1 MFMTSFDR
9 QYAEP
14 LDEPGESGDPPGADE
29 EDAEHI
35 YLSGLGGLS
44 ATGDGS
50 SAQTPWEICAP
61 TSAHGVPQEYALL
74 ERRFGT
80 LGRDWAVDVRSLARN
95 AQGRMVETFRIT
107 LKDGTRIEYHFD
119 VSAFYQR

>member
-1 MFMTSFDR
+1 MTPFDHP
-9 QYAEP
+9 YAQP
-14 LDEPGESGDPPGADE
+14 LDEPEESRDPCGADDE
-29 EDAEHI
+29 QDAEHI

-61 TSAHGVPQEYALL
+61 TSAHGVPQEYAHLA
-74 ERRFGT
+74 RRFGT
-80 LGRDWAVDVRSLARN
+80 LGRDWTVDVRSLAAN
-95 AQGRMVETFRIT
+95 ARGHMVETFRIT
-107 LKDGTRIEYHFD
+107 LQDGSRVEYHFD